1 MIGPVA
7 RPEFILRLSGI
18 LWLGRSFGWLSSS
31 LLLPRKG
38 IFTMRLQLASVMTG
52 FQFIQH
58 NSFNKKSATMIRL
71 TTLPN
76 SALQLRLLIATV
88 AVLISLTAAQPVQAV
103 DFFATNGPNKGI
115 YGVNI
120 DGTASLIGTLST
132 TNGIFDIAT
141 NPVDQSTYLLESLT
155 SPPISSLLYSA
166 VIGSNSVSSSL
177 IGSITSTQL
186 IEGGIAFSSFQG
198 TNTLYASG
206 ILIDQSNNPNVVL
219 QSVNTTTGQGTI
231 ISSGFLPSTPS
242 EYNDIHSIFNAPD
255 GRLWGLTTYINT
267 GTSTTRTDLF
277 RFATNGTVDRSVTI
291 TGFDTPL
298 TGGVAVKNGVT
309 YYLTSPQGF
318 AYSSFGTL
326 GWDSINQTYTG
337 SYNLISNTIIG
348 GMTGLTLATTTV
360 PEPSTY
366 ALGAIATGVM
376 AAIARRRK
384 ARRV

>member
-1 MIGPVA
+1 
-7 RPEFILRLSGI
+7 
-18 LWLGRSFGWLSSS
+18 
-31 LLLPRKG
+31 
-38 IFTMRLQLASVMTG
+38 
-52 FQFIQH
+52 
-58 NSFNKKSATMIRL
+58 
-71 TTLPN
+71 
-76 SALQLRLLIATV
+76 
-88 AVLISLTAAQPVQAV
+88 LTAAQPVQAV

-141 NPVDQSTYLLESLT
+141 NPVDQSTYLLESLN

-291 TGFDTPL
+291 TGFDP
-298 TGGVAVKNGVT
+298 
-309 YYLTSPQGF
+309 
-318 AYSSFGTL
+318 
-326 GWDSINQTYTG
+326 
-337 SYNLISNTIIG
+337 
-348 GMTGLTLATTTV
+348 
-360 PEPSTY
+360 
-366 ALGAIATGVM
+366 
-376 AAIARRRK
+376 R
-384 ARRV
+384 